1 MTIAQAINSITMNY
15 GIEVLSSPNKV
26 QSMVQDYV
34 KGYEREKKIF
44 YRACQEG
51 ILSYAQDILKLK
63 DDIKRMDIAK
73 KAKERLEYHAFMS
86 EEYAILSVNMI
97 LDGIGL
103 KMKLVSERT
112 PQHKI
117 YDSGEQ
123 WDDYEILLSNSK
135 IYKNNK
141 LQKLMNAAKYGNV
154 QALID
159 LGGCYEHGIG
169 VEADWKIAETFYRLA
184 EEAGSQEAE
193 CKRIKLRI
201 LISAID
207 GENKFF

>member
-1 MTIAQAINSITMNY
+1 MTIAQAINSIIMNY

-117 YDSGEQ
+117 YDSGEH